1 MKKVVES
8 NKRDA
13 SLPRFL
19 VVDPSRNSCFEEW
32 LGPFLALGCEL
43 EQVGSVAEV
52 PLEAAPDLV
61 LYVLDA
67 GIEGLDA
74 LRKSLPGSNFMVVG
88 PKRQRALA
96 EQALADGAHEWL
108 CAELDGEAE
117 GAFDAIERMLLF
129 GPRAALPRRRAR
141 PGAGTTSELLARRE
155 AAAPAESSAQATPPA
170 PRAAER
176 PTPRPAPLPQSPLP
190 AAEPAPAPAPG
201 REPEQAEPAGAQTQ
215 APEATA
221 TPLEPDGPIEPAPLL
236 TRSLA
241 IQRLYEVEPD
251 GGPARRPVPVVEHQ
265 SGSGERLDLVL
276 ACVQPFTAD
285 TLIVGV
291 HTPSGLHYGCY
302 EVLARFPLGDWR
314 YAVECVLARPERDL
328 LAATAL
334 LPTLDTRTMRY
345 RPPAIGERARAWV
358 ELGVLAERELDRV
371 LVCPR
376 CQALPTFR
384 HACKR
389 CGCAALSEA
398 RMIHH
403 FPCAHVGPI
412 SDYQLDGILIC
423 PKCAARPLIVNSD
436 FEYLEGPVRCAEC
449 GAQDGQTELIGH
461 CFDCELRFVAR
472 VATPL
477 VLKGYDAPRLA
488 ALDLGLSS

>member
-1 MKKVVES
+1 VKKLAES

-19 VVDPSRNSCFEEW
+19 VVDPSGHDCFEEW
-32 LGPFLALGCEL
+32 LTPFLDLGCEV
-43 EQVGSVAEV
+43 ESARSAAEV

-67 GIEGLDA
+67 GLEGLAA
-74 LRKSLPGSNFMVVG
+74 LQKSLPGVNFMVVG

-96 EQALADGAHEWL
+96 EQALAGGAHEWL
-108 CAELDGEAE
+108 CAELEEEAE

-129 GPRAALPRRRAR
+129 GPRAALPKRRAR
-141 PGAGTTSELLARRE
+141 AGAGASGELLARRE
-155 AAAPAESSAQATPPA
+155 AAPEVESRRSAPPPA
-170 PRAAER
+170 RAAEV
-176 PTPRPAPLPQSPLP
+176 PPPRPAPEVTR
-190 AAEPAPAPAPG
+190 AAEPAPAAALP
-201 REPEQAEPAGAQTQ
+201 EPEPASAARAPEPEPALPA
-215 APEATA
+215 E
-221 TPLEPDGPIEPAPLL
+221 DGPIEPAPLL
-236 TRSLA
+236 TRTLS

-302 EVLARFPLGDWR
+302 EVHARFPLGDWR
-314 YAVECVLARPERDL
+314 YAVECELARPERDL
-328 LAATAL
+328 LATSAL

-358 ELGVLAERELDRV
+358 ELGVLQERELDRV

-436 FEYLEGPVRCAEC
+436 FEYLEGPVRCGEC

-477 VLKGYDAPRLA
+477 VLKGYDAARLA
-488 ALDLGLSS
+488 ALDLGLSG